1 MEWAVALIRQESE
14 AQHDDLQPVQD
25 GGRAALEPAI
35 REIGLQLD
43 RRMRRRTTPGRW
55 LDERMMEWAGRRE
68 DVRAALFRFVDV
80 APACRTSAEAGA
92 HLHGFLSELDDPPPI
107 LELADRLAR
116 RGAGRRLAGAAGL
129 AGTRRLGRRFIL
141 APDPRSAMRPLA
153 RLWRDGACSSLDLLG
168 EATVS
173 EQEAERYAARCLD
186 ALDWLARFSRGWP
199 NQPLLESDSI
209 GPLSRAHL
217 SIKLSALTADL
228 RPDAPER
235 GVTSAGV
242 RLRRLLSAARDLGAH
257 VHLDM
262 ESLDS
267 RETVTQSLIDVLDGP
282 EFAEGPSI
290 GLVLQAYLEDSGDQ
304 LTRILDW
311 ARSHPRTPPLLVR
324 LVKGAY
330 WDHELVEAAQAGR
343 VPPIYLQHA
352 ECDRNFERLTRR
364 LIDSYPLVRSAVASH
379 NLRSVAHA
387 LAYQRAR
394 GLPPGDVEY
403 QVLRGLGEEMATGLI
418 RTGVRVRVYCPIGD
432 LVAGMAYLV
441 RRMLEN
447 TSNESF
453 LRARSETEDPA
464 VLLEAP

>member
-1 MEWAVALIRQESE
+1 
-14 AQHDDLQPVQD
+14 
-25 GGRAALEPAI
+25 
-35 REIGLQLD
+35 
-43 RRMRRRTTPGRW
+43 MRRRTTPGRW
-55 LDERMMEWAGRRE
+55 LDERMMMWAGRRD

-80 APACRTSAEAGA
+80 APACRSPEEAGA
-92 HLHGFLSELDDPPPI
+92 HLHGFLSELDDLPPS
-107 LELADRLAR
+107 LSLTDRLAR
-116 RGAGRRLAGAAGL
+116 RGPGRRLLGAVGL

-141 APDPRSAMRPLA
+141 AADPRSAMRPLA

-173 EQEAERYAARCLD
+173 EQEAERYAARCVE
-186 ALDWLARFSRGWP
+186 ALDWLTRSSRGWP
-199 NQPLLESDSI
+199 AQPLLDSDSV
-209 GPLSRAHL
+209 GPLPRAHL

-235 GVTSAGV
+235 GAADARG
-242 RLRRLLSAARDLGAH
+242 RLRRLLSAARELDAH
-257 VHLDM
+257 LHVDM

-267 RETVTQSLIDVLDGP
+267 RETVTQSLFDVLAEGEFADGP
-282 EFAEGPSI
+282 SV

-311 ARSHPRTPPLLVR
+311 ARRHSRRPPLLVR

-330 WDHELVEAAQAGR
+330 WDHELVEAAQAGWA
-343 VPPIYLQHA
+343 PPIYLQHA

-364 LIDSYPLVRSAVASH
+364 LIDAHPLVRSAVASH
-379 NLRSVAHA
+379 NLRSVSHA

-394 GLPPGDVEY
+394 GLAPGDVEY
-403 QVLRGLGEEMATGLI
+403 QVLRGLGEEMATGLV
-418 RTGVRVRVYCPIGD
+418 RTGMRVRVYCPIGD

-453 LRARSETEDPA
+453 LRARTETEDPA
-464 VLLEAP
+464 VLLQAP